1 MKPQSH
7 KIFADRVSWNLQE
20 NHLNLALIGAEAA
33 GASFID
39 LRQSNPTACAF
50 IYDQLGMEAAL
61 AHPGISRYEPDPRGM
76 GSAREAVSLYYR
88 EHEIAVAAADLILT
102 SGTSEAYSFL
112 FCLLCNPDDEVL
124 IPSPGYPLFEFLAD
138 LCDVKLIHYSL
149 NYDHGWQIDFP
160 ALSAA
165 ATERTRAV
173 IVVHP
178 NNPTGHYTSET
189 DQRKIS
195 DFCVERGIALIADE
209 VFLDFSLA
217 KTRQNSFASANE
229 TLTFTLSGISKIC
242 GMPQMKLAWIALGG
256 PAEQKREALARLELI
271 ADAYLSV
278 GTPVQLAAPAL
289 LAMRASFQRQVM
301 QRLQTNLRELDAQ
314 LANQSACNGQSGC
327 NRLTCEGGW
336 SAVLRVPVLQSD
348 EDLAISL
355 LTKAGVY
362 VHPGHFY
369 DFAQPGYA
377 VISLIVPEKEFAE
390 GIRRVLNYF
399 R

>member
-1 MKPQSH
+1 VKPKSH
-7 KIFADRVSWNLQE
+7 EFADRVRWNLEE
-20 NHLNLALIGAEAA
+20 NQLNQALIDAKSA
-33 GASFID
+33 GAPFVD
-39 LRQSNPTACAF
+39 LTQSNPTACGF
-50 IYDQLGMEAAL
+50 TYDQDGIEAAL

-76 GSAREAVSLYYR
+76 SSARQAVSLYYR
-88 EHEIAVAAADLILT
+88 EQHSPLTADDLTLT

-112 FCLLCNPDDEVL
+112 FRLLCNPGDEVL

-138 LCDVKLIHYSL
+138 LCDVKLVRYSL
-149 NYDHGWQIDFP
+149 NYDHGWQINFP
-160 ALSAA
+160 ALSEA

-178 NNPTGHYTSET
+178 NNPTGHYTSRT
-189 DQRKIS
+189 DQAKLS
-195 DFCVERGIALIADE
+195 HFCAERGIALIADE

-217 KTRQNSFASANE
+217 KTRETSFAIANE
-229 TLTFTLSGISKIC
+229 ALTFTFSGISKIC
-242 GMPQMKLAWIALGG
+242 GMPQMKLAWIAVNG
-256 PAEQKREALARLELI
+256 PTEQKREALARLEII

-289 LAMRASFQRQVM
+289 LGMRLSFHHQVM

-314 LANQSACNGQSGC
+314 LAHQSVCDRQPAC

-336 SAVLRVPVLQSD
+336 SAVLRVPALQSD

-362 VHPGHFY
+362 IHPGHFY
-369 DFAQPGYA
+369 DFPQPGYA
-377 VISLIVPEKEFAE
+377 VISLIVPENEFAE
-390 GIRRVLNYF
+390 GIRRVLAYF
-399 R
+399 G